1 MINCPHCKSEM
12 FVGTLFCTECGAQ
25 LVFREGEFQ
34 NNWGSESEPVH
45 DLEAQAYTNLPS
57 YPDATS
63 TSNISLSILETGEIV
78 PLVFREETTL
88 GRVSDGQPIIP
99 DLDLSPYSAYEAGVS
114 RLHASIRQQEGQVII
129 VDLGSANGTR
139 LNGIKIEPNV
149 PHTLLHGDVL
159 TLGKLKIQILIR
171 GQY

>member
-1 MINCPHCKSEM
+1 MINCPHCKNEM

-25 LVFREGEFQ
+25 LVFSDSEFQ
-34 NNWGSESEPVH
+34 SAWDSESEPKQ
-45 DLEAQAYTNLPS
+45 DLEAQS
-57 YPDATS
+57 YMNAPVYPEAA
-63 TSNISLSILETGEIV
+63 SNSKISLSILETGEVV
-78 PLVFREETTL
+78 PLVYREETTL

-99 DLDLSPYSAYEAGVS
+99 DLDLSPFSAYEAGVS

-139 LNGIKIEPNV
+139 VNGIKIEPNV

-159 TLGKLKIQILIR
+159 TLGKLKVQVLIR
-171 GQY
+171 GRY

>member
-25 LVFREGEFQ
+25 LAFHKDEIQSDWKVEAELMK
-34 NNWGSESEPVH
+34 
-45 DLEAQAYTNLPS
+45 DLENRIYASSPS
-57 YPDATS
+57 YKEGLSAS
-63 TSNISLSILETGEIV
+63 QISLSILETGEIV

-99 DLDLSPYSAYEAGVS
+99 DLDLSAFSAYEAGVS
-114 RLHASIRQQEGQVII
+114 RLHASIRQQEGQIVI

-139 LNGIKIEPNV
+139 VNGKKIDPNV
-149 PHTLLHGDVL
+149 PHKLLHGDVL
-159 TLGKLKIQILIR
+159 TLGKLKIQVLIH
-171 GQY
+171 G